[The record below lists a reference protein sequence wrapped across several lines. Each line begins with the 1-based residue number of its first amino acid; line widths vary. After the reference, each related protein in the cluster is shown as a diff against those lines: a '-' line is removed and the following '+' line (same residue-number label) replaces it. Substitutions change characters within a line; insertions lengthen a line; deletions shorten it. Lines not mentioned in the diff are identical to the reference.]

1 MAAIKSASTKPPSRK
16 RAPEQGEII
25 WIDFDPQS
33 GHEQAG
39 RRPALVLSKAA
50 YNLRIGRAFV
60 CPITSKVKGYP
71 FEVAV
76 KTKTIDGVVLSD
88 HLKNVDWVARG
99 TTLTG
104 EMVSRSAL
112 HQVWNLVESIVD
124 ID

>member
-1 MAAIKSASTKPPSRK
+1 VVSK

-39 RRPALVLSKAA
+39 RRPALVLSQTI
-50 YNLRIGRAFV
+50 YNERIGRAFV

-76 KTKTIDGVVLSD
+76 KTKSIDGVVLSD
-88 HLKNVDWVARG
+88 HFKNLDWTARN

-104 EMVSRSAL
+104 EKVSRKAL
-112 HQVWNLVESIVD
+112 AEVWSLIGSVVGQLG
-124 ID
+124 